1 MLGTGVEWSGRAARQ
16 RERCPKG
23 LATLSCH
30 SRSERRQNLAST
42 LHTVA
47 AAGGGRPAHAVT
59 RQSRPPV
66 LSGGAVRGV
75 GGGRAGSG
83 NTFSPPTRVAHAS
96 SLL

>member
-1 MLGTGVEWSGRAARQ
+1 MQGSGAEWSGRAERQ

-30 SRSERRQNLAST
+30 SRAELRHNLAST

-66 LSGGAVRGV
+66 LSERAGQGD
-75 GGGRAGSG
+75 GRAGQG
-83 NTFSPPTRVAHAS
+83 AGQTLGPLTGAAHAS